1 MSSAFLK
8 NTGGSFEFLLRAG
21 GTAAAAAADVPKA
34 FLNLWPTLGSLCLK
48 RRPAPFSLVLRLLK
62 LLLTLLR
69 ALVVAPW
76 VLKLRRKWTRTMLPG
91 GAVGNFWKKVK

>member
-69 ALVVAPW
+69 ALVGLVASRSGHQLNS
-76 VLKLRRKWTRTMLPG
+76 VSKQKIKDIAEVYEYST
-91 GAVGNFWKKVK
+91 